1 MIPETGFG
9 LNNSLGELEL
19 TTEGLHVLE
28 PGTRLLSNMAPTCA
42 RSPEGEVF
50 AVGSPGADRI
60 TSAIASV
67 LMNHIVCGMPLD
79 AAVAHPRIHAEMF
92 DGVPTLAVETGID
105 TSEVEGLRVREL
117 PELSMY
123 FGGVQAAM
131 WDGADRLAGSAD
143 PRRTG
148 AVRKGG

>member
-1 MIPETGFG
+1 
-9 LNNSLGELEL
+9 
-19 TTEGLHVLE
+19 
-28 PGTRLLSNMAPTCA
+28 MAPTCA

-50 AVGSPGADRI
+50 ALGSPGAARI

-67 LMNHIVCGMPLD
+67 LMNHIACGMPLD
-79 AAVAHPRIHAEMF
+79 EAVAHPRMHAEVF
-92 DGVPTLAVETGID
+92 DGVPTLAVEPDID

-117 PELSMY
+117 PALSMY

-131 WDGADRLAGSAD
+131 WNGVDGLAGSAD

-148 AVRKGG
+148 AVRIGGRSG